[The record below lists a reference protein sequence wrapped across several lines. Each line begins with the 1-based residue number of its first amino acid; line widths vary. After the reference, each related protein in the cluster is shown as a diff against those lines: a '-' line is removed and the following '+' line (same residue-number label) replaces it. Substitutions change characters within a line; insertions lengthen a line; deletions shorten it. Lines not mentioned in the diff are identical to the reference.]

1 MGDKP
6 LMEIISPKSYQIVD
20 LLIKNSDL
28 FLAEEYKR
36 VLGDRKKNL
45 LSTYVTAAKSKGINL
60 LGNNMVSLRR
70 KPHENYSVNI
80 TLPPMEFF
88 LRGCARSYHTGCIMD
103 VSRPGVYHE
112 DCFCHR
118 DLCNG
123 NLSSSNDSSIFVSSW
138 MALVLHFVMRIVDG
152 IVLKTRSRLNEK
164 MVLNNND
171 ASYGKEIPELKLL
184 L

>member
-1 MGDKP
+1 
-6 LMEIISPKSYQIVD
+6 MEIISPKSYQIVD

-88 LRGCARSYHTGCIMD
+88 LRGCARSYHTGCIMVTRPQNKVSILESSNYLTFD
-103 VSRPGVYHE
+103 MQFRTSLDQECTTRTASATETSATATCPAPTTAASSSRPGWH
-112 DCFCHR
+112 
-118 DLCNG
+118 
-123 NLSSSNDSSIFVSSW
+123 SSSTSSCGS
-138 MALVLHFVMRIVDG
+138 L
-152 IVLKTRSRLNEK
+152 T
-164 MVLNNND
+164 
-171 ASYGKEIPELKLL
+171 ELY
-184 L
+184 